1 MLFQD
6 SQNEFFFR
14 AKMVIERHF
23 GDPGL
28 GQNPINTG
36 GVITVSVKQHSR
48 RLQQLVAFGAHRN

>member
-1 MLFQD
+1 
-6 SQNEFFFR
+6 
-14 AKMVIERHF
+14 MVIERHF

-36 GVITVSVKQHSR
+36 GVITVSVKQHSG